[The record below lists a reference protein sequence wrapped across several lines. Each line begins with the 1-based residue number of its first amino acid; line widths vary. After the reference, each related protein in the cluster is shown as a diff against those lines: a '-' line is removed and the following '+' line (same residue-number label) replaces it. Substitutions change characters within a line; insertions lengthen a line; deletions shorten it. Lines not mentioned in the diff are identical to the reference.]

1 MRFSL
6 KKGLAGVATLAAVG
20 LVAPIVAPGLA
31 SAATN
36 SGAPSPTPT
45 GIPTPNNSNTPF
57 SIGLPSGAA
66 CPGDSNGS
74 LSGRSYKVQT
84 FILPTSV
91 DLPTTLAFQASG
103 APLSGTARGSLANT
117 AGSFQRNLLT
127 DTAVAPA
134 VTGNIS
140 GLPTFSLGVYPANF
154 FPNGTYNVGVACNY
168 DADTTTG
175 SVNYWAKTVTITN
188 TGSAAN
194 GPGQFTWA
202 FGAVPAAPT
211 IGTVTPGD
219 QTLSVAFTAP
229 VADPVV
235 STYTLTAT
243 PQGGGATVTQTG
255 ATSPINL
262 TGLVNG
268 TTYNLSLTATN
279 SVGTSAAGT
288 GVGTPAPA
296 PRPGVTGFTA
306 TPGTGKVDLTWVTP
320 TGVAPTGY
328 SLVITPQGGTA
339 STVTLPAGTTSYSA
353 TGLAAGTPVS
363 FQLTPLHPAPYT
375 APSSTISSTPLA
387 AQVLIQDISVT
398 RPVGALVLT
407 QVCGAY
413 GSLPAEAT
421 PSLGFPAGLPAAAA
435 VNSSTVAAPTAG
447 GTAPTTGAAPGGPV
461 DAVRNQYPY
470 PVNPDGTSNATYPTH
485 CGINLGNAQ
494 FVRSGAGAGQFFSAD
509 GRLNQV
515 TVVDTRDGDLGW
527 NVVGQVSNF
536 TAGAGKSFSGSQLG
550 WTPVK
555 TEDTSAFTD
564 SLGNTYDQVA
574 AAGGVIAPNTAVASG
589 LSSNRTLISAAPFAT
604 VSAASSTGGLGT
616 AIADARLKLL
626 IPITAQSG
634 TYTATLTISTL

>member
-1 MRFSL
+1 MHVKL
-6 KKGLAGVATLAAVG
+6 KQALAGAATLAAAAG
-20 LVAPIVAPGLA
+20 ALPLLA
-31 SAATN
+31 ATPAFAATN
-36 SGAPSPTPT
+36 NGALTMSPAGGTSSTSFSLGFGSGSP
-45 GIPTPNNSNTPF
+45 I
-57 SIGLPSGAA
+57 A
-66 CPGDSNGS
+66 CPGDSATGGYRVQGFVVPNATNLDTMLFNSTGPNVAGGQALQDAGGNTFVNG
-74 LSGRSYKVQT
+74 
-84 FILPTSV
+84 
-91 DLPTTLAFQASG
+91 
-103 APLSGTARGSLANT
+103 
-117 AGSFQRNLLT
+117 LT
-127 DTAVAPA
+127 DIT
-134 VTGNIS
+134 TGAIS
-140 GLPTFSLGVYPANF
+140 QLPGTFTFANNSPGDFTSGVYK
-154 FPNGTYNVGVACNY
+154 VGVACSLSN
-168 DADTTTG
+168 ATV
-175 SVNYWAKTVTITN
+175 SYWTKTVTITTN
-188 TGSAAN
+188 PSG
-194 GPGQFTWA
+194 GPAQINWA
-202 FGAVPAAPT
+202 QGAVPAAPALT
-211 IGTVTPGD
+211 TVTPGD
-219 QTLSVAFTAP
+219 ATLAVAFGP
-229 VADPVV
+229 VTADPAVT
-235 STYTLTAT
+235 TYTLTAT

-279 SVGTSAAGT
+279 TVGTSAAGT

-306 TPGTGKVDLTWVTP
+306 TPGTGKVDLAWVAP

-339 STVTLPAGTTSYSA
+339 STVTLAAGTTSYSA

-387 AQVLIQDISVT
+387 AQVLIQDITVT

-413 GSLPAEAT
+413 GSLPAETT
-421 PSLGFPAGLPAAAA
+421 PSLGFPAGLPAATA

-447 GTAPTTGAAPGGPV
+447 GTAPTLGANGTGGADPV
-461 DAVRNQYPY
+461 RSQYPY
-470 PVNPDGTSNATYPTH
+470 PTLADGTANATYPTH

-494 FVRSGAGAGQFFSAD
+494 FVRSGAGAGQFFAAD

-589 LSSNRTLISAAPFAT
+589 LSSNRTLLSAAPFAT

-634 TYTATLTISTL
+634 TYTAVLTISTL